1 MPQKVKKRTNT
12 KPRKPR
18 RHLKKSV
25 KRGCLGILLFILLF
39 VSLTV
44 YECTRPAA
52 EEGAVSVVATWVEQE
67 PDGVDSLLAERIV
80 HVMHT
85 TPRIDTSR
93 IAISI
98 FDLERKARV
107 LDYRSQEPMAP
118 ASCMKLLSAISALH
132 ALGTE
137 HYFESRLY
145 IKGNVSEG
153 TLHGDVLLALDDDPE
168 VTSLA
173 PFAEALAQ
181 RGIRKVEGNCLVHL
195 VYGDTLRQHP
205 TAAPWD
211 IPFRKLSLLLR
222 GERTVLAHWRQA
234 LTAQHISTSQPLRI
248 DSFPQ
253 EMNGYALV
261 HTLTTPLLHPML
273 PMLTNSNN
281 IKAEAIYNH
290 LHQRQTRWE
299 EVQPYSVRQ
308 FVEEELHV
316 NPDSLVI
323 NDGSGLSP
331 ENRLTAHFLT
341 RLLVYVHERPEILDP
356 LIHQLLASPGERRG
370 SLLTRMSRPE
380 YRGRIFCK
388 TGTLTTKGISSLSGY
403 ALGTNGRWY
412 AFTIFNDDTSV
423 YESRHFQDL
432 ICRELVR

>member
-1 MPQKVKKRTNT
+1 MPQKTKKHTTAN
-12 KPRKPR
+12 PRKPR

-25 KRGCLGILLFILLF
+25 KRGCLGILLFVLLF

-52 EEGAVSVVATWVEQE
+52 EESALDVVATWVEQE
-67 PDGVDSLLAERIV
+67 PDAVDSLVAARIERV
-80 HVMHT
+80 LRT
-85 TPRIDTSR
+85 TPRIDTAHV
-93 IAISI
+93 AISV
-98 FDLERKARV
+98 FDLERMSRV
-107 LDYRSQEPMAP
+107 LDYRAQEAMAP

-132 ALGTE
+132 ALGAE
-137 HYFESRLY
+137 HNFESRLY
-145 IKGNVSEG
+145 IKGKVSNG

-181 RGIRKVEGNCLVHL
+181 RGIRKVEGNSLVHL

-211 IPFRKLSLLLR
+211 IPYRKLSLLLK

-234 LTAQHISTSQPLRI
+234 LAARHISAHQPQRI
-248 DSFPQ
+248 EDFPQ
-253 EMNGYALV
+253 EMEGYALV
-261 HTLTTPLLHPML
+261 HTLTTPLLHPMH

-290 LHQRQTRWE
+290 LHQRRTRWE

-308 FVEEELHV
+308 FIEEELHV
-316 NPDSLVI
+316 NPDTLVV

-331 ENRLTAHFLT
+331 ANRLTAHFLT
-341 RLLVYVHERPEILDP
+341 RLLVYAHERPDLLDP

-380 YRGRIFCK
+380 FRGRIFCK
-388 TGTLTTKGISSLSGY
+388 TGTLATKGVSSLSGY

-412 AFTIFNDDTSV
+412 AFTIFNDETSV

-432 ICRELVR
+432 VCRELVR